1 MAIILGVDPGLTRC
15 GFGVVDNSKNEAISF
30 GMFQSLPSSDPRD
43 RVGAIAKELKQLV
56 ETHKPEMIAL
66 ERVFAQANLRS
77 VMGVAQVSGA
87 LMSIAYEANIPL
99 QFFTPSEVKA
109 AVTGNGR
116 ATKDQVALMVTR
128 ILKLSETPKPAD
140 VADALAVA
148 LCASKRGLSVG
159 TSAQQQWVAAAKKA
173 SRRLG

>member
-15 GFGVVDNSKNEAISF
+15 GYGVIDTSKNDAVNF

-43 RVGAIAKELKQLV
+43 RVGVIAQELRQLV
-56 ETHKPEMIAL
+56 KTHKPEMIAL

-87 LMSIAYEANIPL
+87 LMSIAFEANIPL

-116 ATKDQVALMVTR
+116 ATKDQVAMMVTR
-128 ILKLSETPKPAD
+128 ILKLTETPKPAD

>member
-15 GFGVVDNSKNEAISF
+15 GYGVIDTSKNEAVAF

-43 RVGAIAKELKQLV
+43 RVGAIAQELKQLV
-56 ETHKPEMIAL
+56 QTHKPEMIAL

-128 ILKLSETPKPAD
+128 ILKLSEAPKPAD

>member
-15 GFGVVDNSKNEAISF
+15 GFAIVDNAKNEAIAF
-30 GMFQSLPSSDPRD
+30 GMFQSSPSEDPRD
-43 RVGAIAKELKQLV
+43 RVGAIALELKKLID
-56 ETHKPEMIAL
+56 THKPELIAL

-87 LMSIAYEANIPL
+87 LMSIAFETKVPL

-116 ATKDQVALMVTR
+116 ATKDQVAIMVTR
-128 ILKLSETPKPAD
+128 ILKLSEIPKPAD

-148 LCASKRGLSVG
+148 LCASKRGSAVG